1 MTDPRARVMRAFVRN
16 GRLSAI
22 PARAGKRRVILE
34 ELAQLFEPGRRYTED
49 EVNDVLREWHPDVAA
64 LRRYLVDEQLMD
76 RAAGEYWRCG
86 GDVPT

>member
-1 MTDPRARVMRAFVRN
+1 MRAFVRN

-34 ELAQLFEPGRRYTED
+34 ELAQLFEPGWRYTED